1 MVPGQLSLQSGLHS
15 PFIYVLSRFDLDVS
29 SLVCSAIT
37 HIGMWRKTRRQ
48 EEDVRSGV
56 ACLITRGEVVSPGC
70 GSDCL
75 WASLLCAQTSRLGPW
90 AAGGRQ
96 DRPFARR
103 RPDPDAPTGP
113 GAPRLPTCP
122 SSLRESW
129 EGRSLPIRGTR
140 HPDRTLTGVRRQLLR
155 VCGLAVRR
163 GTLKK
168 IH

>member
-96 DRPFARR
+96 DRPFRPVSSRPRR
-103 RPDPDAPTGP
+103 SH
-113 GAPRLPTCP
+113 GAWGP
-122 SSLRESW
+122 SSADLSLLPERVLGGQESAHS
-129 EGRSLPIRGTR
+129 GHTPS
-140 HPDRTLTGVRRQLLR
+140 
-155 VCGLAVRR
+155 
-163 GTLKK
+163 
-168 IH
+168 